1 MCVNRFGSP
10 NAVTTLLSSVAGYF
24 NTHEQL
30 KKLEEFGA
38 VLESA
43 KPIESAIKNVK
54 YNLEWAEFY
63 LPAVESIVKP
73 TQPNEP
79 TPPPPG
85 TGAGSTVAV
94 SFLAIVLVSINFIN
108 SFLC

>member
-1 MCVNRFGSP
+1 M
-10 NAVTTLLSSVAGYF
+10 TTLLSSAAGYF
-24 NTHEQL
+24 TTDEQL

-38 VLESA
+38 VLESP

-54 YNLEWAEFY
+54 YNLEWAKFY

-73 TQPNEP
+73 SNPDKPKPPQ
-79 TPPPPG
+79 TPG
-85 TGAGSTVAV
+85 SGAGSTVAV